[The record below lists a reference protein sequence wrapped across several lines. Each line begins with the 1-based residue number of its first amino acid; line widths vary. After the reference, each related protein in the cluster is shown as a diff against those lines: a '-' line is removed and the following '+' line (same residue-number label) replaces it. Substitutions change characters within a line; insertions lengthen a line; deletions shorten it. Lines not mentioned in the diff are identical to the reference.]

1 MNTYIKTIAL
11 EGIAT
16 KEIDVEVHIAN
27 GLPSFNIVGMAEKSV
42 SESKERLRAA
52 FSSIGLGIPAKRI
65 TINLSPANIIKEGNH
80 FDLPI
85 AIALLSAMEIIE
97 VENISEFIALGEISL
112 NGTIKPCKGTFA
124 AAIHAIKN
132 SKGLIFPQKQSQD
145 IEWIESIEALPAKH
159 LQDIIAHFTGKGSL
173 NLLTKGMQ
181 HQIQVKHYTDF
192 AHIKGQE
199 NAKYGAIIAAA
210 GGHNMLMV
218 GPPGSGKSM
227 IASAISSILPKPTSE
242 EILEMSLIKSIVG
255 KEDFSAISYQ
265 RPFRSPHHSSS
276 SVALVG
282 GGKKIMP
289 GEITLA
295 HGGVLFLDELPEF
308 NKNVLETLRQP
319 MENKE
324 ITIARANGHINFP
337 ARFQL
342 IAAMNPCKCG
352 HVNDPEKSCSKAP
365 LCASEYQSKLS
376 GPLLDRI
383 DMIIHVPLIKVQ
395 EIEETKTSQPSH
407 EILKIVENARNI
419 QAKRFEN
426 IKGVYSNS
434 DATTEIIE
442 KIFALETKAK
452 EALLRA
458 TEVMRLST
466 RTYYRLQR
474 VARTIADIQNS
485 TSIKKEHIASAIS
498 FKQNLI

>member
-1 MNTYIKTIAL
+1 MNSYIKTIAI
-11 EGIAT
+11 EGITT
-16 KEIDVEVHIAN
+16 KEIDVEIHIAN

-52 FSSIGLGIPAKRI
+52 FSSMGLSIPAKRI
-65 TINLSPANIIKEGNH
+65 TINLSPANITKEGNH

-97 VENISEFIALGEISL
+97 IENISEFIALGEISL
-112 NGTIKPCKGTFA
+112 NGAVKSCRGTFA

-132 SKGLIFPQKQSQD
+132 SKGLIFPHKQTQD
-145 IEWIESIEALPAKH
+145 VEWIESIEALPAKH
-159 LQDIIAHFTGKGSL
+159 LQDIISHFTGKGSL
-173 NLLTKGMQ
+173 NLVTKG
-181 HQIQVKHYTDF
+181 VKHNIETKYSTDF
-192 AHIKGQE
+192 INIKGQE
-199 NAKYGAIIAAA
+199 NAKYGALIAAA

-227 IASAISSILPKPTSE
+227 IANAIASILPKPTNK
-242 EILEMSLIKSIVG
+242 EILEMSLIKSIANKG
-255 KEDFSAISYQ
+255 DFSAISYQ
-265 RPFRSPHHSSS
+265 RPFRAPHHSSS

-324 ITIARANGHINFP
+324 IAIARANDHVNFP

-352 HVNDPEKSCSKAP
+352 NINDPEKSCSKAP
-365 LCASEYQSKLS
+365 ICAKEYQSKLS

-395 EIEETKTSQPSH
+395 EIEETKSSKSSRQMLQT
-407 EILKIVENARNI
+407 VEHAR
-419 QAKRFEN
+419 QMQKERYKPH
-426 IKGVYSNS
+426 KGIYSNS
-434 DATTEIIE
+434 DASTEVIE
-442 KIFALETKAK
+442 ETFKLEKDAK
-452 EALLRA
+452 DALLRA
-458 TEVMRLST
+458 TEAMKLST
-466 RTYYRLQR
+466 RTYYRLQK
-474 VARTIADIQNS
+474 VARTIADIKTS
-485 TSIKKEHIASAIS
+485 PSIKKEHISSAIS

>member
-1 MNTYIKTIAL
+1 MNSYIKTIAL
-11 EGIAT
+11 EGITT

-85 AIALLSAMEIIE
+85 AIALLSAMEVIE
-97 VENISEFIALGEISL
+97 IDNISEFIALGEISL
-112 NGTIKPCKGTFA
+112 NGNIKPCKGTFA

-132 SKGLIFPQKQSQD
+132 SKGLIFPHKQIHD
-145 IEWIESIEALPAKH
+145 VEWIESIEALPTKH
-159 LQDIIAHFTGKGSL
+159 LQDIIAHFTGKGLL
-173 NLLTKGMQ
+173 NLLTTGIK
-181 HQIQVKHYTDF
+181 HEIHTRHYTDF
-192 AHIKGQE
+192 ATIKGQE
-199 NAKYGAIIAAA
+199 SAKYGAIIAAA

-227 IASAISSILPKPTSE
+227 LASAIASILPKPTSE
-242 EILEMSLIKSIVG
+242 EVLEMSLIKSIVG
-255 KEDFSAISYQ
+255 REDATAISYQ

-324 ITIARANGHINFP
+324 ITIARANGHVNFP

-352 HVNDPEKSCSKAP
+352 HVNDPEKSCSRAP
-365 LCASEYQSKLS
+365 LCASEYQAKLS

-383 DMIIHVPLIKVQ
+383 DMIIHVPLIKAQ
-395 EIEETKTSQPSH
+395 EIEETKPSKH
-407 EILKIVENARNI
+407 SSEILTIVEKARKA
-419 QAKRFEN
+419 QAERFEN
-426 IKGVYSNS
+426 IKGIYSNS

-442 KIFALETKAK
+442 KTFQLESEAK
-452 EALLRA
+452 NTLLRA
-458 TEVMRLST
+458 TEAMKLST
-466 RTYYRLQR
+466 RTYYRLQK
-474 VARTIADIQNS
+474 VARTIADIKNS
-485 TSIKKEHIASAIS
+485 PTIKKEHITTAIS